1 MTGNIRRSVTTPDGS
16 TSSSRVNGRL
26 IRSWSDSSTKNTK
39 IFVSSAKIW
48 SVKSTSSTSC
58 QSSIWSMVSAPT
70 RTQNRSTPSWT
81 SLSKMSSSSPIL
93 SSLTVNKMIFRRTC
107 SWSLVPFLTCRLT
120 KKDKTSLMIIFW
132 ILILIPLITPETTTI
147 SSSSTSSLPSKIWLS
162 DQLTALLKGRS
173 HESTLN
179 SRIWL
184 RIGNPSSSRNRRRTL
199 CDRRWRPSSSNTK
212 ESSRHHKPRKTSI
225 LIQSFPLEDQL
236 ETLKFQGLY
245 KRAEPKLWAKIL
257 DQWWEPPKRA
267 LLQLEEMFLKRDKR
281 LYHPSNNNQFKELLN
296 SQSNNIDLKQSL
308 RSINSHPNLLQ
319 SITHHNNRLEHQS
332 KFSHHRPMLLHMLRL
347 SHNHNTKRLKL
358 NLHHNSSH
366 FRPHNMLNK
375 TQFSR
380 FQLLKNKG
388 VQLLLDKPE
397 SQNLQWDLAHHSS
410 SWTRTETQCQRD
422 TLKQELQPENSNL
435 EEHSANTMHS
445 SNKMLNTTVMTRRA
459 SSPKAHL
466 NNTKSL
472 IQSPPRGST
481 EESRRQRNER
491 SKNQSWLGAQSTK
504 IRFRLV
510 KTSKTIFGVRVYAQ
524 DPPIWSSAGH
534 SPRSFKSILVFL

>member
-1 MTGNIRRSVTTPDGS
+1 MTGNIRRSVTTTDGRA
-16 TSSSRVNGRL
+16 SRSRMNGRL

-39 IFVSSAKIW
+39 IFASSVKIW
-48 SVKSTSSTSC
+48 SEKSTSSTSC
-58 QSSIWSMVSAPT
+58 QSSIWSMVLVPT
-70 RTQNRSTPSWT
+70 RTLNRSTPSWT
-81 SLSKMSSSSPIL
+81 SQSKMCSSSPIL
-93 SSLTVNKMIFRRTC
+93 SSLTVNKMIFQRTC

-132 ILILIPLITPETTTI
+132 ILILTPLITPETTTI

-184 RIGNPSSSRNRRRTL
+184 RIENLSSSRNRRKML

-212 ESSRHHKPRKTSI
+212 ESSRPHKPRKTSI
-225 LIQSFPLEDQL
+225 LIQSFPLGDQL
-236 ETLKFQGLY
+236 ETLKFLGLH

-257 DQWWEPPKRA
+257 DLWWEPPKRA
-267 LLQLEEMFLKRDKR
+267 LLHLEEMFLKRDNK
-281 LYHPSNNNQFKELLN
+281 LWYHPSNNNQFKELLS
-296 SQSNNIDLKQSL
+296 SQSNNIDLKLSL

-358 NLHHNSSH
+358 NLHHNSSQ
-366 FRPHNMLNK
+366 FRPNNMLNK

-388 VQLLLDKPE
+388 VQLQLDKPE
-397 SQNLQWDLAHHSS
+397 SQNLQWDLAHHNS
-410 SWTRTETQCQRD
+410 SWPRTETQCQWD
-422 TLKQELQPENSNL
+422 TLNQELQPENSNL
-435 EEHSANTMHS
+435 EETSANTMHN

-459 SSPKAHL
+459 SSPKVHL
-466 NNTKSL
+466 NNTKSS
-472 IQSPPRGST
+472 IQSPQRGST

-491 SKNQSWLGAQSTK
+491 SNN
-504 IRFRLV
+504 
-510 KTSKTIFGVRVYAQ
+510 
-524 DPPIWSSAGH
+524 
-534 SPRSFKSILVFL
+534 